1 MLLENLFY
9 WNLIKA
15 INDVAKCI
23 IIKPIALN
31 TSELNIREFL
41 WGALVVVF
49 GAKSD
54 SSLLAPNFIGNQ
66 ENRFFQSEQFGHLL
80 KYVQENPQRC
90 NLKQVKDKLSI
101 GFEYVGKIEEGMKE
115 LGKMVL

>member
-31 TSELNIREFL
+31 TSEHNIREFL

-66 ENRFFQSEQFGHLL
+66 EIVVNGSCHIDRDYRMSH
-80 KYVQENPQRC
+80 
-90 NLKQVKDKLSI
+90 
-101 GFEYVGKIEEGMKE
+101 
-115 LGKMVL
+115 